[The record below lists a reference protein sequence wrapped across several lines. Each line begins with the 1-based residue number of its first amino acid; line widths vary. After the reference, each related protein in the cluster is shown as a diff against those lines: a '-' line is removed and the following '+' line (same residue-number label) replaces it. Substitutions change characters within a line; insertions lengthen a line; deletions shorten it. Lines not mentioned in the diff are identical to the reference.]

1 MAEESLV
8 PMITECLDDLAET
21 VSEVVPPIKFVGDV
35 ARIALSLPD
44 RILWAKINRFLQA
57 VPIDG
62 QGDFVRRLKDDPTTR
77 KKVAEHLVL
86 TLDKMDEME
95 KAEILA
101 KVFTAFA
108 EQKIS
113 FETFK
118 RLASSINAAFS
129 GDLLLVQAAT
139 PAALEPFLGSLVH
152 AGLAEVV
159 AKQLGDAW
167 NDHRV
172 VAASQLNVLGKIFQQ
187 IMRDEPITG
196 GVS

>member
-1 MAEESLV
+1 
-8 PMITECLDDLAET
+8 MITECLGDLAET
-21 VSEVVPPIKFVGDV
+21 VSEVVPPIKFAGDM

-57 VPIDG
+57 VPITG

-86 TLDKMDEME
+86 TLDKVDEME

-113 FETFK
+113 LETFK

-129 GDLLLVQAAT
+129 GDLLLVQSAT

-172 VAASQLNVLGKIFQQ
+172 VAAPQLNVLGKIFQQ

-196 GVS
+196 GLS